1 MYNSAIRNRG
11 TVAESDRARP
21 RKVIRMDARNNPIG
35 ELNQFLYSQGY
46 DSLCAAVS
54 AALGYQVYAIIH
66 QNQISIEV
74 DEDSMY
80 YIFRAW
86 VEYSPEKTV
95 DLRLTVKITFDG
107 HSYGLSVVDVFP
119 MKTEP
124 YVQPPGYGMN
134 TKQNLIPDLHSDE
147 QREREAERFLQRY
160 CPEALDTPAPVPIRS
175 IMEEQMGLRVITDI
189 RLPDDASG
197 QIMFDNGE
205 IPVMKDEGEGTR
217 ILPYQRGDVLV
228 DGYKALLYGLG
239 AMNFT
244 LAHEAWHWFAHQA
257 YVAFHK
263 LTGEQGG
270 SSYNGTSKYS
280 SADIL
285 EIQANAM
292 ASRIMMPRRAFILK
306 DSELAEKD
314 IHERISALASFF
326 RVSYSATTIR
336 LSQLGLYD
344 FRTPAET
351 FRVTPGE
358 ACDLYCS
365 DEAFREMVD
374 GERIIYTSRR
384 YVYNKPEY
392 VTQVWEDVPK
402 FECSG
407 EPYRL
412 TEYALSHPE
421 EAFVRFRID
430 HRRVIEHEADI
441 LQARS
446 DAYLRA
452 PMETIRHQFPAEA
465 AELKQHA
472 QKFEQIYRWAKGK
485 ETFSELARKMI
496 DYRYGSMDQFHPK
509 DTDMKRDPET
519 REIPE
524 DAVSPVERFC
534 SDTLRPR
541 QYYEKIMKG
550 TAGQPDNSTLMSLCV
565 GMHLSRKAAVVLFR
579 AAGRALSGS
588 REDMAYRYILLHLRE
603 RYIEDVNVF
612 LDELGLGLLG
622 AKKNA
627 AL

>member
-1 MYNSAIRNRG
+1 
-11 TVAESDRARP
+11 
-21 RKVIRMDARNNPIG
+21 MDARNNPIG
-35 ELNQFLYSQGY
+35 ELNQFLYTQGY
-46 DSLCAAVS
+46 DSLCEAVS
-54 AALGYQVYAIIH
+54 TALGSPVSAMIH
-66 QNQISIEV
+66 HNQIRVSV
-74 DEDSMY
+74 DGDSVY
-80 YIFRAW
+80 YVIQALA
-86 VEYSPEKTV
+86 EYSPEKAEV
-95 DLRLTVKITFDG
+95 LRITVKITFDG
-107 HSYGLSVVDVFP
+107 HSYDLSVVDLFP
-119 MKTEP
+119 MSTGPYAQAPGIGIKT
-124 YVQPPGYGMN
+124 N
-134 TKQNLIPDLHSDE
+134 QNLIPDLHGDE
-147 QREREAERFLQRY
+147 QREQEAERFLQRY
-160 CPEALDTPAPVPIRS
+160 CPEALDTPEPVPIRS

-197 QIMFDNGE
+197 QIMFSNGE
-205 IPVMKDEGEGTR
+205 IPVMKDEGEGIR

-228 DGYKALLYGLG
+228 DGDRALLYGLG

-244 LAHEAWHWFAHQA
+244 LAHEAWHWYAHRA

-292 ASRIMMPRRAFILK
+292 ASRIMMPRKTFMQK

-326 RVSYSATTIR
+326 RVSYPAATIR
-336 LSQLGLYD
+336 LSQLGLCD
-344 FRTPAET
+344 FRAPAET

-358 ACDLYCS
+358 ACDLYFC

-374 GERIIYTSRR
+374 GERIVYTGRH

-402 FECSG
+402 FDCSG

-430 HRRVIEHEADI
+430 HRRVIEHEADR

-452 PMETIRHQFPAEA
+452 QVETIRQQFPAEA
-465 AELKQHA
+465 AELKRHA
-472 QKFEQIYRWAKGK
+472 QQFEQMYRWAKGK
-485 ETFSELARKMI
+485 GTFSELAREMI
-496 DYRYGSMDQFHPK
+496 DYRYGSMDQFY
-509 DTDMKRDPET
+509 
-519 REIPE
+519 PE
-524 DAVSPVERFC
+524 DTGKERDVETWEMPEKTFSPVERFC
-534 SDTLRPR
+534 SDTLQPR

-565 GMHLSRKAAVVLFR
+565 GMHLSPKAAVSLFR

-588 REDMAYRYILLHLRE
+588 REDMAYRYILRHLRE

-622 AKKNA
+622 AKRNA